1 MFSLSQVKLEYNQ
14 FFHKYL
20 KSSCTTHV
28 HVPYTVQE
36 SKQARWCPAA
46 FRVLCLILLLGD
58 HDPELELLLPHI
70 CAFHHRIP
78 EHSLCSNQR
87 ACRALRMW
95 SGHLHD
101 LGVPCPLS
109 PSPHRHSS
117 GRTLAIVLRTQLSVT
132 SQDTS
137 DTSLSI
143 QLPVKPGH

>member
-1 MFSLSQVKLEYNQ
+1 MS
-14 FFHKYL
+14 YL
-20 KSSCTTHV
+20 ACGNH
-28 HVPYTVQE
+28 Y
-36 SKQARWCPAA
+36 SKQYMCALYQGKEAQLRK
-46 FRVLCLILLLGD
+46 VLKLGRSLFQRCALWVTRPLMPSILLLE
-58 HDPELELLLPHI
+58 PLS
-70 CAFHHRIP
+70 HRIP